1 MLSSKR
7 HYLSVATQAVA
18 LAGLLRVL
26 FLAPSLQP
34 ADADAQPAPAPTA
47 RAASCATT
55 PAGQIQYDQGR
66 PVFYCSLSAMF
77 AMLASVEQPGFVR
90 ASFVQDAGAPAA
102 DSTGW
107 VAASQATY
115 VLRGPRGQGHGQGQ
129 GSEAGNV
136 AAFASAHHAQAY
148 VRAGGG
154 RLLSYQQLLTVAS
167 NVTVT
172 ESTSGLVTK
181 T

>member
-1 MLSSKR
+1 MLSRKR

-34 ADADAQPAPAPTA
+34 ADADARPAPPPSAQ
-47 RAASCATT
+47 AAACATA

-90 ASFVQDAGAPAA
+90 ASFVQDAGASQAGTA
-102 DSTGW
+102 GW
-107 VAASQATY
+107 VVAPKATY
-115 VLRGPRGQGHGQGQ
+115 VLRNLPNRSQGQ
-129 GSEAGNV
+129 GSV
-136 AAFASAHHAQAY
+136 AAFASPGHAQAY

-154 RLLSYQQLLTVAS
+154 RLLSYQQLLSAASSVA
-167 NVTVT
+167 VT
-172 ESTSGLVTK
+172 ETTAGLVTK
-181 T
+181 A

>member
-1 MLSSKR
+1 MLSRKR
-7 HYLSVATQAVA
+7 HYLSVATQALA

-26 FLAPSLQP
+26 LLAPSLQP
-34 ADADAQPAPAPTA
+34 ADADARPAPPPSAQ
-47 RAASCATT
+47 AASCATAPT
-55 PAGQIQYDQGR
+55 GQIQYDQGR

-102 DSTGW
+102 STGGW
-107 VAASQATY
+107 VAARQATY
-115 VLRGPRGQGHGQGQ
+115 VLRGQQGQGQ
-129 GSEAGNV
+129 GRGEL
-136 AAFASAHHAQAY
+136 AAFSSAHHAREY

-154 RLLSYQQLLTVAS
+154 RLLSYQQLLTAAS
-167 NVTVT
+167 NVAVT
-172 ESTSGLVTK
+172 ESTPGLVTK

>member
-1 MLSSKR
+1 MLSRKR

-34 ADADAQPAPAPTA
+34 ADADARPAPPPSAQ
-47 RAASCATT
+47 AASCATAPT
-55 PAGQIQYDQGR
+55 GQIQYDQGR

-102 DSTGW
+102 AANSGNDVNANGW
-107 VAASQATY
+107 VAARLATY
-115 VLRGPRGQGHGQGQ
+115 VLRGPQGQ
-129 GSEAGNV
+129 GEDVV

-154 RLLSYQQLLTVAS
+154 RLLSYQQLLTVAG
-167 NVTVT
+167 NVAVT

>member
-47 RAASCATT
+47 QAASCATAPT
-55 PAGQIQYDQGR
+55 GQIQYDQGR

-90 ASFVQDAGAPAA
+90 ASFVQAAGAPAA
-102 DSTGW
+102 DAAGW

-115 VLRGPRGQGHGQGQ
+115 VLRGPQGQGQ
-129 GSEAGNV
+129 GQGREAGSV

-167 NVTVT
+167 NVAVT
-172 ESTSGLVTK
+172 ESTAGLVTK

>member
-1 MLSSKR
+1 MLSRKR

-26 FLAPSLQP
+26 LLAPSLQP
-34 ADADAQPAPAPTA
+34 ADADARPAPPPGAQ
-47 RAASCATT
+47 AASCATT
-55 PAGQIQYDQGR
+55 PSGQIQYDQGR

-90 ASFVQDAGAPAA
+90 ASFVQDAGAA
-102 DSTGW
+102 DARGGAW
-107 VAASQATY
+107 VAARQATY
-115 VLRGPRGQGHGQGQ
+115 VVRGPQGHGQGQ
-129 GSEAGNV
+129 GAV

-154 RLLSYQQLLTVAS
+154 RLLSYQQLLTVAG
-167 NVTVT
+167 NVAVT
-172 ESTSGLVTK
+172 ESTAGLVTK

>member
-1 MLSSKR
+1 MLSRKR
-7 HYLSVATQAVA
+7 HYLSVATQALA

-34 ADADAQPAPAPTA
+34 ADADAQPAPPPSAQAAACATAPT
-47 RAASCATT
+47 
-55 PAGQIQYDQGR
+55 GQIQYDQGR

-90 ASFVQDAGAPAA
+90 ASFVQDAGAQAGSVA
-102 DSTGW
+102 GASGW
-107 VAASQATY
+107 VAARQATY
-115 VLRGPRGQGHGQGQ
+115 VLRGQQGQGQ
-129 GSEAGNV
+129 GGGEL
-136 AAFASAHHAQAY
+136 AAFSSARHAREY

-154 RLLSYQQLLTVAS
+154 RLLSYQQLLTAAS
-167 NVTVT
+167 NVAVT
-172 ESTSGLVTK
+172 ESTPGLVTK